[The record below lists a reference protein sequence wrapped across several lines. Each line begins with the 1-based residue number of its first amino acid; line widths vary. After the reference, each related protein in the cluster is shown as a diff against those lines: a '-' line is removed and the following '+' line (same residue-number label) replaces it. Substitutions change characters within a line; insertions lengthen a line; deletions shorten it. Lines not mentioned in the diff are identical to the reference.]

1 MNNEENDDKLQA
13 VEQKLSEQNE
23 IIGLL
28 DEQINS

>member
-1 MNNEENDDKLQA
+1 MNNEENDDKLQV